1 MIIISEIE
9 IWERMIKW
17 ELAQNLKLP
26 SDLVNFSKDDFN
38 TLKNT
43 LQKFIPFIKFHNLTF
58 KEFLKKV
65 ESNNIDSK
73 IITIQHAELI
83 SIWIDKLEI
92 IDKLTTSYE
101 FKLLY
106 RDSRDGSGGMYHRFN
121 KFREIYKG

>member
-17 ELAQNLKLP
+17 ELVQNPKLP
-26 SDLVNFSKDDFN
+26 SDLKVLPYKKFLPKD
-38 TLKNT
+38 LYKNLLNYDDT
-43 LQKFIPFIKFHNLTF
+43 KKSEFHTV
-58 KEFLKKV
+58 EEV

-73 IITIQHAELI
+73 IITIQYAELI
-83 SIWIDKLEI
+83 SKWIDKLEI

-106 RDSRDGSGGMYHRFN
+106 RDSRDGCIIDSINFV
-121 KFREIYKG
+121 KFVKINSIPP